1 VNAVDEREDALMAV
15 SEPLLP
21 TTTVSFSVI
30 QFNSSQTPFV
40 AFANVPKAADHTY
53 SSERQQSRG
62 LQTLVTIDRNHWCAA
77 IPTIRLNKNLGLG

>member
-1 VNAVDEREDALMAV
+1 MAV

-40 AFANVPKAADHTY
+40 AFANVPIAD
-53 SSERQQSRG
+53 SQRMNERSLERC
-62 LQTLVTIDRNHWCAA
+62 DWD
-77 IPTIRLNKNLGLG
+77 

>member
-1 VNAVDEREDALMAV
+1 MAV

-40 AFANVPKAADHTY
+40 AFANVPIAAFHEKDMRSY
-53 SSERQQSRG
+53 FG
-62 LQTLVTIDRNHWCAA
+62 AM
-77 IPTIRLNKNLGLG
+77 KN

>member
-1 VNAVDEREDALMAV
+1 VKAVDEREDAWVAV

-40 AFANVPKAADHTY
+40 AFANVPIAD
-53 SSERQQSRG
+53 SQRMNERSLERC
-62 LQTLVTIDRNHWCAA
+62 DWD
-77 IPTIRLNKNLGLG
+77 